1 MQLVRLMEFKHTSIL
16 LHESVDFL
24 ITDKNGIYVDCT
36 MGGAGHSSAFAA
48 QLEAG
53 GMLIGIDQDDDA
65 IAAGSERLLNK
76 FACKTVVAKSNFESF
91 AQVLDSM
98 GIEQIDGIFFDL
110 GVSSY
115 QLDTPER
122 GFSYMHDGPLDM
134 RMNKEAK
141 LDAEYIVNHYKE
153 EELADIIHR
162 YGEERWS
169 KRIAQF
175 IVNERK
181 QQPITTTFQLV
192 DIIKKAI
199 PKGARL
205 DGPHP
210 AKRTFQ
216 AIRIE
221 VNNELGI
228 LADTMEAAVSRL
240 KSGGRIGVIT
250 FHSLEDRIIKQ
261 TFAKLAKG
269 CTCPPQLPVCVC
281 GKKPLLRK
289 TGNIVPSK
297 AEVEENPRSRSARLR
312 YAIKI

>member
-1 MQLVRLMEFKHTSIL
+1 MEFKHVSIL
-16 LHESVDFL
+16 LPESVEFL
-24 ITDKNGIYVDCT
+24 ITDPKGIYVDCT
-36 MGGAGHSSAFAA
+36 MGGAGHTCGFAA
-48 QLEAG
+48 KLEPEG
-53 GMLIGIDQDDDA
+53 LMLGIDQDQDA
-65 IAAGSERLLNK
+65 IAAASERLLGK
-76 FACKTVVAKSNFESF
+76 FPCQTKVAQANFKSFT
-91 AQVLDSM
+91 QVLDEL
-98 GIEQIDGIFFDL
+98 GIDKVDGVFFDL

-134 RMNKEAK
+134 RMNKEAAI
-141 LDAEYIVNHYKE
+141 DAEYVVNHYKE
-153 EELADIIHR
+153 EELAEVIYK

-175 IVNERK
+175 IVKERAM
-181 QQPITTTFQLV
+181 QPITTTFQLV

-199 PKGARL
+199 PKGARI

-228 LADTMEAAVSRL
+228 LEDTITAAVERL

-250 FHSLEDRIIKQ
+250 FHSLEDRIVKQ
-261 TFAKLAKG
+261 TLARLAKG

-281 GKKPLLRK
+281 GKKPMIK
-289 TGNIVPSK
+289 KVGNIVPSK
-297 AEVEENPRSRSARLR
+297 LEVEENPRSRSARLR
-312 YAIKI
+312 YAIKV

>member
-1 MQLVRLMEFKHTSIL
+1 MVLAMEFKHTSIL
-16 LHESVDFL
+16 LAESVDFL

-53 GMLIGIDQDDDA
+53 GLLIGIDQDDDA

-76 FACKTVVAKSNFESF
+76 FTCKTAVAKSNFENFSK
-91 AQVLDSM
+91 VLDSM
-98 GIEQIDGIFFDL
+98 GIDEIDGIFFDL

-134 RMNKEAK
+134 RMNKEAS

-175 IVNERK
+175 IVAARK
-181 QQPITTTFQLV
+181 EKPLTTTFELV
-192 DIIKKAI
+192 DVIKKAI

-228 LADTMEAAVSRL
+228 LADTMERAVNRL

>member
-1 MQLVRLMEFKHTSIL
+1 MEFKHVSIL
-16 LHESVDFL
+16 LQESVDFL

-36 MGGAGHSSAFAA
+36 MGGAGHSRGFAS

-53 GMLIGIDQDDDA
+53 GLLLGIDQDADA
-65 IAAGSERLLNK
+65 IAAASERLLGK
-76 FACKTVVAKSNFESF
+76 FECQTAVAQSNFKDF
-91 AQVLDSM
+91 AKVLDER
-98 GIEQIDGIFFDL
+98 GIEKIDGIFFDL

-134 RMNKEAK
+134 RMNKEAR
-141 LDAEYIVNHYKE
+141 LDAEYVVNHYKE
-153 EELADIIHR
+153 EELADIIYK

-175 IVNERK
+175 IVAARK
-181 QQPITTTFQLV
+181 EKPITTTYELV
-192 DIIKKAI
+192 DIIKRAI
-199 PKGARL
+199 PKGARI

-228 LADTMEAAVSRL
+228 LEDTICTAVDRL
-240 KSGGRIGVIT
+240 KSGGRIGIIT
-250 FHSLEDRIIKQ
+250 FHSLEDRIVKQ
-261 TFAKLAKG
+261 VFARLAKG

-281 GKKPLLRK
+281 GKKPLLK
-289 TGNIVPSK
+289 KVGNIVPSK

>member
-1 MQLVRLMEFKHTSIL
+1 MVLAMEFKHTSIL
-16 LHESVDFL
+16 LAESVDFL

-53 GMLIGIDQDDDA
+53 GLLIGIDQDDDA

-76 FACKTVVAKSNFESF
+76 FTCKTAVAKSNFENFS
-91 AQVLDSM
+91 QILDSM
-98 GIEQIDGIFFDL
+98 GIDEIDGIFFDL

-134 RMNKEAK
+134 RMNKEAS

-153 EELADIIHR
+153 EELADIIYR
-162 YGEERWS
+162 YGEERWA

-175 IVNERK
+175 IVAARK
-181 QQPITTTFQLV
+181 EKPLTTTFELV
-192 DIIKKAI
+192 DVIKKAI

-228 LADTMEAAVSRL
+228 LADTMERAVNRL

>member
-1 MQLVRLMEFKHTSIL
+1 MEFKHTSIL
-16 LHESVDFL
+16 LQESVDFL

-36 MGGAGHSSAFAA
+36 MGGAGHSRGFAA

-53 GMLIGIDQDDDA
+53 GLLLGIDQDDDA
-65 IAAGSERLLNK
+65 IAAASERLLDK
-76 FACKTVVAKSNFESF
+76 FACRTAVAKANFKDF

-98 GIEQIDGIFFDL
+98 GIAEIDGIFFDL

-134 RMNKEAK
+134 RMNKEAQ
-141 LDAEYIVNHYKE
+141 LDAAYVVNTYSE
-153 EELADIIHR
+153 ERLAEIIHK

-175 IVNERK
+175 IVAARK
-181 QQPITTTFQLV
+181 EQPLTTTFQLV
-192 DIIKKAI
+192 EIIKKAI

-228 LADTMEAAVSRL
+228 LETTMEAAVERL

-261 TFAKLAKG
+261 TFARLAKG

-289 TGNIVPSK
+289 TGNIVPSA
-297 AEVEENPRSRSARLR
+297 AEVEANPRSRSARLR

>member
-1 MQLVRLMEFKHTSIL
+1 MLAMEFKHTSIL
-16 LHESVDFL
+16 LAESVDFL

-53 GMLIGIDQDDDA
+53 GLLIGIDQDDDA

-76 FACKTVVAKSNFESF
+76 FTCKTAVAKSNFENFS
-91 AQVLDSM
+91 QVLDSM
-98 GIEQIDGIFFDL
+98 GIDEIDGIFFDL

-134 RMNKEAK
+134 RMNKEAS

-153 EELADIIHR
+153 EELADIIRR
-162 YGEERWS
+162 YGEERWA
-169 KRIAQF
+169 KRIAKF
-175 IVNERK
+175 IVAARK
-181 QQPITTTFQLV
+181 EKPLTTTFELV
-192 DIIKKAI
+192 DVIKKAI

-228 LADTMEAAVSRL
+228 LADTMERAVNRL

>member
-1 MQLVRLMEFKHTSIL
+1 MEFKHVSIL
-16 LHESVDFL
+16 LKESVDFL

-36 MGGAGHSSAFAA
+36 MGGAGHSRGFAA

-53 GMLIGIDQDDDA
+53 GLLLGIDQDADA
-65 IAAGSERLLNK
+65 IAAASERLLGK
-76 FACKTVVAKSNFESF
+76 FACQTAVAQSNFKDF
-91 AQVLDSM
+91 AKVLDER
-98 GIEQIDGIFFDL
+98 GIESIDGIFFDL

-134 RMNKEAK
+134 RMNKDAK

-153 EELADIIHR
+153 EALADIIYK

-175 IVNERK
+175 IVAARK
-181 QQPITTTFQLV
+181 EKPITTTYELV
-192 DIIKKAI
+192 DIIKRAI
-199 PKGARL
+199 PKGARI

-228 LADTMEAAVSRL
+228 LEDTICTAVDRL
-240 KSGGRIGVIT
+240 KSGGRIGIIT
-250 FHSLEDRIIKQ
+250 FHSLEDRIVKQ
-261 TFAKLAKG
+261 VFARLAKG

-281 GKKPLLRK
+281 GKNPLLRK
-289 TGNIVPSK
+289 VGNIVPSK
-297 AEVEENPRSRSARLR
+297 EEVEENPRSRSARLR